1 MKLHPPLQ
9 ELLDPEMILDKDARN
24 LNKQY
29 YSQIRIKLLKN
40 KEYIA

>member
-9 ELLDPEMILDKDARN
+9 ELLDPEMILGKDARN